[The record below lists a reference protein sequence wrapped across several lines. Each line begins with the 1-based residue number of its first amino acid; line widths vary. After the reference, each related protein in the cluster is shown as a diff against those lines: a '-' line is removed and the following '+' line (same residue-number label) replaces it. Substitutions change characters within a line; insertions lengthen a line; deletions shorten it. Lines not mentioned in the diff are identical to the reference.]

1 MTETTIA
8 RSLKKSRS
16 ATFNNGKSKLKA
28 GVPEDSAEMRSL
40 QLLEAVRALRDGD
53 FSVRLPVGWVGTDGQ
68 LAEAFNQ
75 ALAHQ
80 ERITRE
86 VTRLSVAVGKE
97 GRGSINILIVDDEPK
112 NLTVLETVLSNPAYR
127 LIKAESADQA
137 LLALLADEFALL
149 ILDIRM
155 PGVTGIE
162 LAQMI
167 KERKKTSQIPII
179 FLTAYYNEDQ
189 HVLEGYGA
197 GAVDYLHKPVNA
209 DILRSKVAVFA
220 ELYRMQREIKIS
232 NHTLLAEV
240 TERRRA
246 QDQLRELNDRLEQ
259 RVTERTLALR
269 TSAALLQAATDNA
282 SVGLATVNR
291 ELRYSFANP
300 AYCRLFALPHDIVE
314 RQSLEVLAPGNAQQL
329 APLLKRALGGER
341 NSCELSQPKNDAGE
355 SNYYSVVCEPERDTE
370 GAIVGVVIVVVD
382 ITERR
387 RSEEHIR
394 LLLSEVNHRSKNMLS
409 VVSAIARQTKAP
421 NQEEFVKRFL
431 GRVQALAASHDL
443 LAKSKWRSIAVSEL
457 LGAQLAHFGE
467 LIGRRILFDGPPL
480 DLSVSGAQC
489 IGMVIHELATNAA
502 KYGALSNQDGW
513 VEIAWQVEKCAEGD
527 RFAISW
533 IELGGPPVV
542 TPSHRGFG
550 STVIKSMAEVSL
562 EGQVQLDFIPSG
574 LWWQLIC
581 PAWRIS
587 AAAGAETTD
596 ASAVSAM
603 DQK

>member
-1 MTETTIA
+1 
-8 RSLKKSRS
+8 
-16 ATFNNGKSKLKA
+16 
-28 GVPEDSAEMRSL
+28 
-40 QLLEAVRALRDGD
+40 
-53 FSVRLPVGWVGTDGQ
+53 
-68 LAEAFNQ
+68 
-75 ALAHQ
+75 
-80 ERITRE
+80 
-86 VTRLSVAVGKE
+86 
-97 GRGSINILIVDDEPK
+97 VDDDPK

-137 LLALLADEFALL
+137 LLALLVDEFALL

-167 KERKKTSQIPII
+167 KERKKTSHIPII

-240 TERRRA
+240 MERRRA

-314 RQSLEVLAPGNAQQL
+314 RQPHEVLASGNAQQL
-329 APLLKRALGGER
+329 APLLKQALGGER
-341 NSCELSQPKNDAGE
+341 NSCELSYPKNGE

-421 NQEEFVKRFL
+421 NQEEFVKRFSD
-431 GRVQALAASHDL
+431 RVQALAAGHDL
-443 LAKSKWRSIAVSEL
+443 LAKSEWRSIAVSGL

-480 DLSVSGAQC
+480 ELSVSGAQC

-502 KYGALSNQDGW
+502 KYGALSNQDGY
-513 VEIAWQVEKCAEGD
+513 VQIAWQVGKSAEGD
-527 RFAISW
+527 RFAIRW
-533 IELGGPPVV
+533 IERGGPPVV
-542 TPSHRGFG
+542 APSHRGFG
-550 STVIKSMAEVSL
+550 STIIKSVAEESL

-574 LWWQLIC
+574 LLWRLIC
-581 PAWRIS
+581 PARRIL

-596 ASAVSAM
+596 ASTVSAM
-603 DQK
+603 DQN